1 MSTTTLSFTIRVAQ
15 DIDDLQRACDV
26 RAASY
31 GHHMPELEA
40 NFAKPDVLDLSSAVA
55 VLLCE
60 DKVTGEAIGTA
71 RVQTNASEPLLIE
84 QCVEMPA
91 LYEKQGRAEITR
103 LATLPGADLVIKI
116 ALQKAVYLYC
126 QAVQARWMIIG
137 ARNEAL
143 VRNYLRLGFSNLFEN
158 GHTVPLSY
166 AGNLPHHVLVM
177 DTFAV
182 ERNWLANHNGL
193 YDFFFRTHHPD
204 IQLMPRARIAPQLRA
219 VAA

>member
-15 DIDDLQRACDV
+15 DIDDLQRACEV

-60 DKVTGEAIGTA
+60 DKATGEAIGTA
-71 RVQTNASEPLLIE
+71 RVQTNAFEPLLIE
-84 QCVEMPA
+84 QCIDVPA
-91 LYEKQGRAEITR
+91 PYAKQGRAEITR
-103 LATLPGADLVIKI
+103 LATLPGADLLIKI

-126 QAVQARWMIIG
+126 QAAQARWMIIT
-137 ARNEAL
+137 ARNDAL
-143 VRNYLRLGFSNLFEN
+143 VRNYLRLGFTDVYEDRRM
-158 GHTVPLSY
+158 VPLSY
-166 AGNLPHHVLVM
+166 IANIPHRVLVM

-182 ERNWLANHNGL
+182 ERNSLSSRHAL
-193 YDFFFRTHHPD
+193 YDFFFRTQHPD
-204 IQLMPRARIAPQLRA
+204 IQLLPRSRIAPQLRA